1 LQNAAKTHLIFYITR
16 TAHFQLSVKIR
27 PARVF
32 ELLIMQSAT
41 EMVLTLLASLVGFRR
56 ECLVAYEEVVF
67 EEMVTRSAA
76 VEQII
81 LQ

>member
-1 LQNAAKTHLIFYITR
+1 
-16 TAHFQLSVKIR
+16 
-27 PARVF
+27 
-32 ELLIMQSAT
+32 MQSAT

-56 ECLVAYEEVVF
+56 KCLVACEEVVF

-76 VEQII
+76 VEQIL